1 MEAME
6 GTEALLDQLANLAVV
21 IRQAGTSSRLQKAD
35 RSFNPAKHGNLGIL
49 LKVHLQARPE
59 RPTSIIN
66 EGPKDE
72 SPAKDRNL
80 NIDAEHFNV
89 VPVALD
95 RIQDHFVCA
104 NLRRRNR
111 FIYAQ
116 RHARNLATVIPEPAK
131 HDGQFEKVVRGSSN
145 AVNAEQVIQ
154 QHVEETAPIQGQVK
168 SNNEASEALM
178 SKASTFGP
186 ADETKSPRIST
197 HLQQAMTQ
205 ASHTALKITI
215 PRPPKIRRG
224 LKKLQVPVLLPNST
238 IHFHRT
244 QSMDVGCMSISPPH
258 THLST
263 SLL

>member
-49 LKVHLQARPE
+49 LKVLLQARPE
-59 RPTSIIN
+59 RPTSIMN
-66 EGPKDE
+66 EGPEDE

-80 NIDAEHFNV
+80 NIGAEYFNV
-89 VPVALD
+89 VPDALD
-95 RIQDHFVCA
+95 RIQDHFVYA

-116 RHARNLATVIPEPAK
+116 RHARNLATAK
-131 HDGQFEKVVRGSSN
+131 HDGQFEKVVRASSN

-154 QHVEETAPIQGQVK
+154 QHVEGNGETAPIQGRIK
-168 SNNEASEALM
+168 SNNEATESVQSRALI

-186 ADETKSPRIST
+186 ADETKDSRIST
-197 HLQQAMTQ
+197 PSQQAMTQ

-215 PRPPKIRRG
+215 PRPRKIRTG
-224 LKKLQVPVLLPNST
+224 LKSFKCPCCCQTLPSSFTERNQWT
-238 IHFHRT
+238 
-244 QSMDVGCMSISPPH
+244 
-258 THLST
+258 
-263 SLL
+263 